1 MSRYRS
7 KDVTQGSHDLEAMF
21 QEVQCTS
28 RLHPG
33 AERLLVLLQSTAH
46 TWNRDLLLAASLSGV
61 FQVRVG
67 NSKLQGD
74 PLKIELPLMCAL
86 LPAALPLSRLP
97 SPPQH
102 LPTPV
107 QPEGPYISKTLL

>member
-1 MSRYRS
+1 
-7 KDVTQGSHDLEAMF
+7 MF

-86 LPAALPLSRLP
+86 LPAALPPFPASPLLPNSSLRLYSLKGHTFP
-97 SPPQH
+97 K
-102 LPTPV
+102 
-107 QPEGPYISKTLL
+107 PYFKDI